1 MIIYINIISKE
12 NMKMVKILEYI
23 IDKTKL
29 DIIFI
34 WIFIILLTKIIL
46 WKLNFK
52 FGSLT
57 IVLIRK
63 EYQ

>member
-34 WIFIILLTKIIL
+34 WIFIILLRKIIL

>member
-34 WIFIILLTKIIL
+34 
-46 WKLNFK
+46 
-52 FGSLT
+52 
-57 IVLIRK
+57 
-63 EYQ
+63 